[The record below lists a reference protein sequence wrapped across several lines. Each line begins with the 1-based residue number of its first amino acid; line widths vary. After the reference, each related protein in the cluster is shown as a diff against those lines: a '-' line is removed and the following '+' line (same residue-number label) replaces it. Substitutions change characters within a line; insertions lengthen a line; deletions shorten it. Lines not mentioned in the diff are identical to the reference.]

1 MHLIL
6 VINNNDVYNS
16 CMAKGEPGRAQTHP
30 NVGCTVLAN
39 TQYTLIEQSLILLM
53 YYIVHYQYSYC
64 INYIVIM
71 YLLYV
76 SN

>member
-1 MHLIL
+1 MISTT
-6 VINNNDVYNS
+6 VAWP
-16 CMAKGEPGRAQTHP
+16 CKGEPGRAQTHP
-30 NVGCTVLAN
+30 NVGYTVLAN

-64 INYIVIM
+64 INHSYNVF
-71 YLLYV
+71 YYFKTNYV